1 MPLFGSD
8 TNKDGESLLADLRD
22 GRWRAKGVERT
33 DLVAEAADLDALRAA
48 VIAAA
53 RARRGDE
60 GLAGRTWKVAYLW
73 GVDIAPRP
81 SGLFRSL
88 GSMFRS
94 GPRGPVLEV
103 TPTGVGYVGRAEDGS
118 TISATTLAELNERA
132 RQRHAPLGSQTE
144 VESITLFEV
153 LEIPPEADA
162 DGGR

>member
-1 MPLFGSD
+1 MPLVGSGL
-8 TNKDGESLLADLRD
+8 NKDGASLLVDVRD
-22 GRWRAKGVERT
+22 GRWHAEGVDRI
-33 DLVAEAADLDALRAA
+33 DLVAEAADLDALRPA

-53 RARRGDE
+53 RARRRDE

-88 GSMFRS
+88 RSMFRS
-94 GPRGPVLEV
+94 GPRGPVLEG
-103 TPTGVGYVGRAEDGS
+103 TPSDGGYVGRAEDGS
-118 TISATTLAELNERA
+118 AVSAASLVELNERA
-132 RQRHAPLGSQTE
+132 RHRHAPLGAPTE

-162 DGGR
+162 DRGR